1 MLTKEEREAI
11 RKSIKQA
18 VDSCEDYQTSTEVFG
33 VWGDVALRDAPRLLE
48 ALDKAEQE
56 LERLRE
62 VIARLYK
69 VVNLASLTECDH
81 RCLTKETQ
89 HQLFSLLSDA
99 RAVMEQLK

>member
-1 MLTKEEREAI
+1 MLSKKERDAI
-11 RKSIKQA
+11 RESIKQA
-18 VDSCEDYQTSTEVFG
+18 VDSCRDCQTSTEVFG
-33 VWGDVALRDAPRLLE
+33 VWGDVALRDAPRLLD

-81 RCLTKETQ
+81 KCLTKETQ
-89 HQLFSLLSDA
+89 HQLFALLNEA
-99 RAVMEQLK
+99 RAVMGQLK